1 MVVMLDARQCADD
14 SVEREQWYLDNW
26 GAVSAE
32 IGAAQ
37 QITAGAASH
46 QLLVATTLR
55 DRLPR
60 VAAVFADGL
69 VSYAVVAVIAWRT
82 MSIKDPDALRAVD
95 TDLAAAIV
103 GWEPM
108 SKGKTITAID
118 VIVEQH
124 DPHAVRRTQN
134 KARGRSV
141 DIHLDDDG
149 GGLATLWATLF
160 AHDAKALDHRLDS
173 LADTVCADDPR
184 TRDQRR
190 TDALGA
196 VATGADRLGCLC
208 ENGDCDAAAPAS
220 AGGSAVV
227 YVVTHEDTLT
237 EASEASARQ
246 DGALDGERPRLF
258 DKPVRE
264 LTLTEALCD
273 DDPGEPAATAPGVML
288 GGPVLAGP
296 IIRRL
301 ALQAVIKRIIH
312 PGTAP
317 PEPRYVPSRALADF
331 VRCRDLTCR
340 FPGCDVAA
348 QRCDIDHT
356 IPYPAG
362 PTCASNLKCL
372 CRFHHLLKTFWSGT
386 GGWRDRQ
393 EPDATIIWT
402 TPGGQTYTTAP
413 GSRLLFP
420 TLCEPTAPV
429 TTTGAGATNT
439 NIGLTM
445 PRRQI
450 TRTQARSRRINDE
463 RRLNQTDPQRERFDT
478 APPF

>member
-1 MVVMLDARQCADD
+1 
-14 SVEREQWYLDNW
+14 
-26 GAVSAE
+26 
-32 IGAAQ
+32 
-37 QITAGAASH
+37 
-46 QLLVATTLR
+46 
-55 DRLPR
+55 
-60 VAAVFADGL
+60 
-69 VSYAVVAVIAWRT
+69 
-82 MSIKDPDALRAVD
+82 
-95 TDLAAAIV
+95 
-103 GWEPM
+103 
-108 SKGKTITAID
+108 
-118 VIVEQH
+118 
-124 DPHAVRRTQN
+124 
-134 KARGRSV
+134 
-141 DIHLDDDG
+141 
-149 GGLATLWATLF
+149 
-160 AHDAKALDHRLDS
+160 
-173 LADTVCADDPR
+173 
-184 TRDQRR
+184 
-190 TDALGA
+190 
-196 VATGADRLGCLC
+196 
-208 ENGDCDAAAPAS
+208 
-220 AGGSAVV
+220 VV

-237 EASEASARQ
+237 EASAAAARQ

-264 LTLTEALCD
+264 LTLTEALTD
-273 DDPGEPAATAPGVML
+273 TDPGEPAATAPGVML

-317 PEPRYVPSRALADF
+317 PERRYVPSRALADF

-362 PTCASNLKCL
+362 STCASNLKCL
-372 CRFHHLLKTFWSGT
+372 CRFHHLLKTFWGGA

-450 TRTQARSRRINDE
+450 TRTQARSRRIDDE
-463 RRLNQTDPQRERFDT
+463 RRLNEAELQGIPSHANQ
-478 APPF
+478 PPF